1 MEHET
6 RWLTIREGAA
16 YARISKS
23 GLYII
28 AKAGGLRIYKCG
40 GRSLVDRRE
49 LDALIENSAAG
60 GRGDAAVSP

>member
-1 MEHET
+1 MQTET

-23 GLYII
+23 GLYVI
-28 AKAGGLRIYKCG
+28 AKAGGLRIHKLG

-49 LDALIENSAAG
+49 LDRLIENSAAG
-60 GRGDAAVSP
+60 VRGDAAVSP